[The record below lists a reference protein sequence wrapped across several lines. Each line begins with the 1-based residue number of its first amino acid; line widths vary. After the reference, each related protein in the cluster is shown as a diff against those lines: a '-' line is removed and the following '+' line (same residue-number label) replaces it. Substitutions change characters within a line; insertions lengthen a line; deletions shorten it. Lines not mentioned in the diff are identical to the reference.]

1 MVEKSFPNLRSGESL
16 SADVARKSV
25 MSVWI
30 AGIREK
36 SNLGIFLTANRSY
49 KGC

>member
-30 AGIREK
+30 AGIRENVQFRHLFNGK
-36 SNLGIFLTANRSY
+36 WIQQSL
-49 KGC
+49 